1 MTFHIRRIAILATG
15 LVIGLAAGAS
25 LLAAPGARAEE
36 ISDTQSALAYFNRL
50 DQQKKGSF
58 TLADMQRIESKDFK
72 RTDADRDGKLSL
84 EEYVYGI
91 PEDRQDVIK
100 RYTRRFELSDE
111 NQDGYVSLDE
121 YMRFCVRV
129 VNLAD
134 ANKDGAVTKDEFMA
148 VAGGEG
154 E

>member
-1 MTFHIRRIAILATG
+1 MTVISRRLAILATS
-15 LVIGLAAGAS
+15 LVAGAT
-25 LLAAPGARAEE
+25 LLAAAAQAQE
-36 ISDTQSALAYFNRL
+36 ISNTQSALAYFNRL

-72 RTDADRDGKLSL
+72 RTDENHDGKLSL

-91 PEDRQDVIK
+91 PEDREDVIK
-100 RYTRRFELSDE
+100 RYTRRFQLSDE
-111 NQDGYVSLDE
+111 NQDGYVSMDE
-121 YMRFCVRV
+121 YMLFCVRV

-134 ANKDGAVTKDEFMA
+134 VNKDGMVTKEEFMT
-148 VAGGEG
+148 VAGGDE